1 MGKINTFDDI
11 IKQLKD
17 LENIN
22 VISGIFKDIKNEN
35 NNAEI
40 NIINCINKCTSPVKL
55 NINDEDSVVK
65 NKIQTIFRVFD
76 LFPLSETRI
85 LILGQDPYPEKG
97 KAEGLAFS
105 VNEDYESI
113 DESLLNI
120 YKAAGVNINEGTKK
134 SLITWATNNNVL
146 LLNTAL
152 THENSSDETIERHIA
167 VWNPFIIKVI
177 NNLIKY
183 KIGAKD
189 DKLSVFL
196 WGEKAQNVFFQS
208 LNELNKEEKGHYNQ
222 ITSHFEEYKILNKRS
237 KKILQFKKKNNV
249 ITGCKE
255 VINIAFYMTYHPSK
269 RYNKGMKIF
278 LEQTPSN
285 FKACDEFLGKNK
297 KTKQYTWEIF
307 PENNE

>member
-1 MGKINTFDDI
+1 MCDINIDKELQELEEKNWITSKKKI
-11 IKQLKD
+11 KD
-17 LENIN
+17 LFNKKYKDSKGQEYSVMTCIN
-22 VISGIFKDIKNEN
+22 NVDEEHLRPAKKDIF
-35 NNAEI
+35 NAF
-40 NIINCINKCTSPVKL
+40 KL
-55 NINDEDSVVK
+55 FSMK
-65 NKIQTIFRVFD
+65 
-76 LFPLSETRI
+76 ETRI
-85 LILGQDPYPEKG
+85 VIIGQDPYPEKG

-105 VNEDYESI
+105 VNENYESI

-120 YKAAGVNINEGTKK
+120 YKAAGVNINKKTKK
-134 SLITWATNNNVL
+134 SLITWSKNNNVL

-152 THENSSDETIERHIA
+152 THENSSDEAIERHIA

-183 KIGAKD
+183 KIDAKD

-208 LNELNKEEKGHYNQ
+208 LNELNKGEKGGYNQ
-222 ITSHFEEYKILNKRS
+222 IISHFEEYKILNKRS

-249 ITGCKE
+249 ITGCKK

-278 LEQTPSN
+278 LEQTPN
-285 FKACDEFLGKNK
+285 HFKCCDEFLFGKDNK
-297 KTKQYTWEIF
+297 KQYIWLNF
-307 PENNE
+307 PENNK